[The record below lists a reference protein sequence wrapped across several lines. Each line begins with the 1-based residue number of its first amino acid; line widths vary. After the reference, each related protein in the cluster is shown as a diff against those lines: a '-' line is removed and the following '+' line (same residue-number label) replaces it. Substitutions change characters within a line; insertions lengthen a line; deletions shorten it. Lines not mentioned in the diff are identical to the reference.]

1 MELYPLRRSLEPELE
16 ALDAAD
22 FSQIATPWSDSE
34 TELMHRLFPRPDSLC
49 LNFGRTAV
57 FQWNDPNS
65 STLTHTTEWPQ
76 RIAGDG
82 ARRNNQRGITYT
94 KMDPKPQMP
103 YVIFRNMSPYFDSH
117 ANSGFASIKGMAPR
131 FYSGRINTEADEIDH
146 QLLHLLHLLPHLQ
159 CSEVGT
165 GRESRG
171 RDLQALATAI
181 MNRTGRRPL

>member
-131 FYSGRINTEADEIDH
+131 FYSGRINTEETKSTIN
-146 QLLHLLHLLPHLQ
+146 
-159 CSEVGT
+159 CSISSTSCHTCNAVKWGQVGSP
-165 GRESRG
+165 E
-171 RDLQALATAI
+171 DVI
-181 MNRTGRRPL
+181 YRRWRQP